1 MPDLSEQYPNQDPGD
16 PDRQLISSVFSASEP
31 KDDKKNKLK
40 RFARERVK
48 KAEEAYLKKH
58 PTEWSRDQWK
68 KYITRGLIGVAAG
81 ATVIT
86 AGKMM
91 RDFFIRN
98 AKPIQ
103 RLAKAAVRSRPKKI
117 DAKSF
122 SELDKRI
129 TNSLREGKTY
139 KMSSAEKQIM
149 AKQVA
154 IAEAKGNARV

>member
-16 PDRQLISSVFSASEP
+16 PDRQVISSVFTSSEP

-40 RFARERVK
+40 RFAKERIK

-58 PTEWSRDQWK
+58 PTKWSKDQWK
-68 KYITRGLIGVAAG
+68 KYIKGGLIGIAAG
-81 ATVIT
+81 ATVGA

-103 RLAKAAVRSRPKKI
+103 RIAKAAVRSRPKKV

-122 SELDKRI
+122 DELNKRVI
-129 TNSLREGKTY
+129 SAIREGKSY

-154 IAEAKGNARV
+154 AAEAKGNAGV